1 MHFWTRFSLPVLAVF
16 VASAQA
22 QNPNII
28 EGGGF
33 SAQVSYWL
41 TSSAPLLRGGKQN
54 LAPAGQSPNFDLP
67 GKGKPAMAAMVS
79 LPAGKENTLRIS
91 GFRAQ
96 GTGNTTAGGDL
107 ALFQSGYNTGDY
119 LATAYKIEHAKVSW
133 DYLSYTYAASGLR
146 VKTLWEAQFTAIHG
160 RVHAPFKDVTTDSSG
175 NTNFNIAEG
184 TKNVILPS
192 FGLGLE
198 QAPAKAFRWEAR
210 ASGFALPG
218 RSYTWNAEAAAVI
231 RMGKFELLGGGR
243 AFSVKTSSKDDAY
256 YKQTLYGPYV
266 GLRWYP

>member
-16 VASAQA
+16 VASAQT
-22 QNPNII
+22 QNSNII

-41 TSSAPLLRGGKQN
+41 TSSEPLLRGGKQN
-54 LAPAGQSPNFDLP
+54 SAPTGQSPNFDLP
-67 GKGKPAMAAMVS
+67 GKGKAALAAMVS
-79 LPAGKENTLRIS
+79 IPAGKENSLRIS
-91 GFRAQ
+91 AFRAQ
-96 GTGNTTAGGDL
+96 GTGNTTATENL
-107 ALFQSGYNTGDY
+107 ALFATGYNTGDY
-119 LATAYKIEHAKVSW
+119 LAAAYKIENVKVSW

-146 VKTLWEAQFTAIHG
+146 VKTLWEAQLTSVYG
-160 RVHAPFKDVTTDSSG
+160 RVDAPFKEIVTDSSG
-175 NTNFNIAEG
+175 NSNFNIAEG

-198 QAPAKAFRWEAR
+198 QAPSKAFRWEAR
-210 ASGFALPG
+210 ASGFGLPG
-218 RSYTWNAEAAAVI
+218 RSYVWNAEAAAVV

-243 AFSVKTSSKDDAY
+243 AFSVKTSVKDDAY